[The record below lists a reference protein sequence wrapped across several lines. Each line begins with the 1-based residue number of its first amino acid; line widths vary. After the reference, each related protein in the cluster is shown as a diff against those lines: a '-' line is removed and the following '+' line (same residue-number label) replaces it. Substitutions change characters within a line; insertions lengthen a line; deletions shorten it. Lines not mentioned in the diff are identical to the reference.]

1 MEMIKMVENQYKEK
15 INSMLESHNLL
26 IKELNDKNRALQ
38 TNYNQLYEK
47 HEILSRDKD
56 KDSNSND

>member
-1 MEMIKMVENQYKEK
+1 MIKMVETQYKEK

-38 TNYNQLYEK
+38 TNYN
-47 HEILSRDKD
+47 
-56 KDSNSND
+56 